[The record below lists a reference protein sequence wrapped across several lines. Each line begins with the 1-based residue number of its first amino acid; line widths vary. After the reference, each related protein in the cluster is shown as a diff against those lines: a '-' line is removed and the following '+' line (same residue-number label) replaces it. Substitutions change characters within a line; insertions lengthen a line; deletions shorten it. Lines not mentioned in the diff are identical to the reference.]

1 MSTRRKTLSSAE
13 LPVNEEVEKALELVT
28 ARLKEDKAK
37 VSLLRSGDT
46 LYLQFTAPLMPSDA
60 HKEGKTKKQYKKS
73 LQIKATV
80 EGVRTAY
87 SKAVE
92 ISHKLEHGFF
102 QWIDYPSWLKAD
114 LGDTT
119 QSLQKIGDLIALF
132 EERYYIRRKRNRQ
145 SEATFSNYLRNLKYL
160 LNEDDILSKEV
171 IFQAIRE
178 TKAGSGKRF
187 ISVATLSTFCKTIG
201 FDYDFTGLKSDYEPK
216 SRNLPTDEEII
227 EAWHKIRVNKRKT
240 GRGDSW
246 GWMFGVIAN
255 YGLRPHELLAIDYE
269 KSFKPPHYELYLDE
283 LITDGIKTGSRVV
296 FPLPIDWVHQ
306 FDLTNIKNELL
317 EKAKVHSVANDLS
330 YRRIDRDI
338 SFPTYDLRH
347 RYAIRG
353 HELGF
358 QIDDMSRWMG
368 HEVGVH
374 TKTYQKY
381 MTLSTHQKIFA
392 DALIRIEQSKQFKQL
407 EVTPLSYE
415 HLEKQLFNAQEQIAQ
430 LQLELASLTA
440 TESI

>member
-1 MSTRRKTLSSAE
+1 MSKGRETLASAE
-13 LPVNEEVEKALELVT
+13 VSVNEEVKKALELVT
-28 ARLKEDKAK
+28 ERLKEDKAK

-46 LYLQFTAPLMPSDA
+46 LYLQFTAPLMPSDI
-60 HKEGKTKKQYKKS
+60 HKEGKTRKQYKKS

-87 SKAVE
+87 CKAVE
-92 ISHKLEHGFF
+92 ISHKLEHGLF
-102 QWIDYPSWLKAD
+102 QWIDYPNWLKAD
-114 LGDTT
+114 VGDTA
-119 QSLQKIGDLIALF
+119 QSLQKIGNLLALF
-132 EERYYIRRKRNRQ
+132 EERYFLRRKRNRQ
-145 SEATFSNYLRNLKYL
+145 SESTFSTYLRNLKYL
-160 LNEDDILSKEV
+160 LNEDYILSKEV
-171 IFQAIRE
+171 ISQAIRE
-178 TKAGSGKRF
+178 TEAGSGKRF

-201 FDYDFTGLKSDYEPK
+201 FDYDFTGLKSGYKPK
-216 SRNLPTDEEII
+216 PRNLPTDEEIV
-227 EAWHKIRVNKRKT
+227 EAWHKIRVDKRRN
-240 GRGDSW
+240 GRGASW
-246 GWMFGVIAN
+246 GWMFGMVAS

-269 KSFKPPHYELYLDE
+269 KSFKPPHYELYLNE
-283 LITDGIKTGSRVV
+283 VITDGIKTGSRVV
-296 FPLPIDWVHQ
+296 FPLPLAWVHQ

-317 EKAKVHSVANDLS
+317 EKATIDSVTNNLS
-330 YRRIDRDI
+330 YRRIDKGI

-368 HEVGVH
+368 HEVSMH

-392 DALIRIEQSKQFKQL
+392 EALSRIEQSKQFKQL

-430 LQLELASLTA
+430 LQLKLASLTA
-440 TESI
+440 IESI